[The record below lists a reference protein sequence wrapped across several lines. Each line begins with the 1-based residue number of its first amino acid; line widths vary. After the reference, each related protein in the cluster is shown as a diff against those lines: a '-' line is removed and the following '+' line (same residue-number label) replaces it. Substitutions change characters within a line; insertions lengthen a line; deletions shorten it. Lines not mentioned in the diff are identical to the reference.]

1 MYRLLRNTH
10 PFLGIASF
18 LFALMYR
25 LSALQMAY
33 NGWFSMKQCIT
44 EVQLTISK
52 EESDDPRRSAQL

>member
-25 LSALQMAY
+25 VSALQMAY
-33 NGWFSMKQCIT
+33 NGWFSMKQSIA
-44 EVQLTISK
+44 SFW
-52 EESDDPRRSAQL
+52 A